1 MATPIIHTTIKLG
14 KLLGVRPAPLP
25 ADGDTWNANLFPYNG
40 RKCLIIVNAHTCY
53 ALLAMDVRKAM
64 LTDLPAFFRDLLAE
78 QLITE
83 WPVHADAIANYLAT
97 IPAAVVAPTNN
108 DKRTLG
114 VMNTYV
120 ETLRYVLPDH
130 DLPMSPRTSRLEAWR
145 MNDSIVSAPKDAPK
159 GPGSWWA
166 HTVFPGDRMAA
177 RIGIAHDRREYGDRM
192 SMGLHG
198 RPRPWLPGMG

>member
-1 MATPIIHTTIKLG
+1 MPVPIVHCTHKLATF
-14 KLLGVRPAPLP
+14 LGVKPGPLP
-25 ADGDTWNANLFPYNG
+25 TDGDTWNANLFACNG

-53 ALLAMDVRKAM
+53 ALLSLDVRKAM

-83 WPVHADAIANYLAT
+83 WPEHADAIAGYLT
-97 IPAAVVAPTNN
+97 DVPAAVVARTNN

-120 ETLRYVLPDH
+120 DTLRYVLSDH
-130 DLPMSPRTSRLEAWR
+130 EDPLSTRTSRLEAWR

-159 GPGSWWA
+159 GPGSWWE
-166 HTVFPGDRMAA
+166 HTVFPADRMAA
-177 RIGIAHDRREYGDRM
+177 RIGIPHDRRAYGDRM
-192 SMGLHG
+192 SMELHG
-198 RPRPWLPGMG
+198 RQRPRPTGLG